1 MSYWVLAIFLLNL
14 PTITYQLKPNRA
26 GGLPENMK
34 FTVSSSVLLKQLS
47 AINGV
52 VSTNPIVPILE
63 NFLFQLEANQLTV
76 TASDLQTVM
85 ITEITVESSDKGA
98 IAVPA
103 KLLLDTLR
111 GLPEQPIFF
120 NVDVDTFGIEI
131 GSDNGRYKLS
141 GENPIDFPKI
151 PSVARAFSVEMSSN
165 ALSHAIANT
174 IFATSTDDS
183 RPAMTGVYV
192 QLGAEYATFVA
203 TDGHRLI
210 RYRRHDVKSSV
221 DTTMIIPRKA
231 LNLLKACLPS
241 ESVPLKADFS
251 SANAFFSFANRNG
264 EQFRMVCRL
273 IDERFPDY
281 ENAIPTNN
289 PNVLTINRSELA
301 NSLKRI
307 SIYSNRT
314 THQIRLKMTAP
325 NALAISAEDL
335 DYSNEANE
343 QLMCEYNGDDMEI
356 GFNAKFLVE
365 MLNNLNTNTLSLE
378 LSASNRAGLIIPL
391 EKEANEDI
399 LMLVMPVMLNTYA

>member
-1 MSYWVLAIFLLNL
+1 MAKLAIGFSAIFLLNL
-14 PTITYQLKPNRA
+14 HHITYQLKPNRA
-26 GGLPENMK
+26 GGLPEHMK
-34 FTVSSSVLLKQLS
+34 FTVSSSVLLKQLA

-63 NFLFQLEANQLTV
+63 NFLFQLDANQLTV

-98 IAVPA
+98 IAIPA

-111 GLPEQPIFF
+111 GLPEQPIYF

-141 GENPIDFPKI
+141 GENPIDFPKV
-151 PSVARAFSVEMSSN
+151 PSVARAFSVEMSSS
-165 ALSHAIANT
+165 ALSHAIVNT
-174 IFATSTDDS
+174 IFATSTDDL

-192 QLGAEYATFVA
+192 QLGADYATFVA

-251 SANAFFSFANRNG
+251 SSNAFFSFANIK
-264 EQFRMVCRL
+264 MVCRL

-307 SIYSNRT
+307 AIYSNRT

-365 MLNNLNTNTLSLE
+365 MLNNLDANTLSLE

-391 EKEANEDI
+391 EKEADEDI

>member
-1 MSYWVLAIFLLNL
+1 
-14 PTITYQLKPNRA
+14 
-26 GGLPENMK
+26 MK
-34 FTVSSSVLLKQLS
+34 FTVSSSGLLKQLS

-63 NFLFQLEANQLTV
+63 NFLFQLDNNQLTV

-85 ITEITVESSDKGA
+85 ITELVVDSSDKGA

-111 GLPEQPIFF
+111 GLPEQPIALTI
-120 NVDVDTFGIEI
+120 DLDTFGIEI
-131 GSDNGRYKLS
+131 ISDNGRYKLS

-165 ALSHAIANT
+165 ALAHAIANT
-174 IFATSTDDS
+174 IFATSTDDL

-192 QLGAEYATFVA
+192 QLGADFATFVA

-251 SANAFFSFANRNG
+251 AANAFFSFANI
-264 EQFRMVCRL
+264 RMICRL

-314 THQIRLKMTAP
+314 THQIRLKMTPP

-335 DYSNEANE
+335 DYSNEAKEN
-343 QLMCEYNGDDMEI
+343 LMCEYNGDEMEI

-365 MLNNLNTNTLSLE
+365 MLNNLDANTLSLE
-378 LSASNRAGLIIPL
+378 LSAANRAGLIIPL
-391 EKEANEDI
+391 EKDAEEDI